1 MDACGLKSA
10 DTGGCDGWG
19 AESSISGR
27 RIREKV
33 GKERSVQKRKR
44 WKGKEEEK

>member
-1 MDACGLKSA
+1 MDPCGLKSTA
-10 DTGGCDGWG
+10 TGGCDGWEAG
-19 AESSISGR
+19 SSISGR

-33 GKERSVQKRKR
+33 GEERSVQKRKR